1 MFSSKTASP
10 GFSIFHLVFLAQF
23 DLYGTLR
30 TDSAPSNTKQGMK
43 GLLLKVLD
51 PFFKKKRAGYIM
63 PIKITGTY
71 EHPSFG
77 LDLGGRDDKAARK
90 ESARASQLLK
100 GAKH

>member
-51 PFFKKKRAGYIM
+51 PFFKKKHAGYTM
-63 PIKITGTY
+63 PVKITGTY

-77 LDLGGRDDKAARK
+77 LDLGDRDDKAARK